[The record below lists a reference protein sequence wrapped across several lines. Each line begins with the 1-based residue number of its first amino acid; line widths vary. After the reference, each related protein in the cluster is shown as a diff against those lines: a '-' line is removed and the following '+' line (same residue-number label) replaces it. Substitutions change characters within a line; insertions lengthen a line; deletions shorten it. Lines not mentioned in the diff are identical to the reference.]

1 MFSGGMFSG
10 GIKRDQWH
18 EIGKTFINY
27 EKSMFHQKI
36 LDNQNIR
43 LLYSEIFFWQW
54 ASPKAFGSFII

>member
-27 EKSMFHQKI
+27 EKSVCFTKKFLI
-36 LDNQNIR
+36 IR
-43 LLYSEIFFWQW
+43 T
-54 ASPKAFGSFII
+54 